1 MKAGTQVAL
10 AIGTGYLLGRS
21 RKMRLAMMLGAGAM
35 AGGTSGIGGQLVKRG
50 TKALGSADLL
60 GKVSPQL
67 AEITGLLRNDLLDA
81 GKGAARAAV
90 NSRVDALSDSIRD
103 RADTWRNPVESARD
117 VVPGRARGADE
128 DEDEQESPEDQESP
142 EEEEAQER
150 PRSTSRARRST
161 QRSASSG
168 RDGEEKTRPARRTR
182 STRSGGTASPAR
194 RTRR

>member
-1 MKAGTQVAL
+1 
-10 AIGTGYLLGRS
+10 
-21 RKMRLAMMLGAGAM
+21 MRLAMMLGAGAM

-128 DEDEQESPEDQESP
+128 DEDEQESAGD
-142 EEEEAQER
+142 EEAEAR
-150 PRSTSRARRST
+150 PRPASRARRSP

-168 RDGEEKTRPARRTR
+168 RDGEEKSRPARRTR
-182 STRSGGTASPAR
+182 STRSAGTASPAR

>member
-1 MKAGTQVAL
+1 M
-10 AIGTGYLLGRS
+10 GTGYILGRS
-21 RKMRLAMMLGAGAM
+21 HKMRLAMMLGAGAM

-67 AEITGLLRNDLLDA
+67 SEITGLLRNDLLDA

-90 NSRVDALSDSIRD
+90 NSRVDALSDNIRD
-103 RADTWRNPVESARD
+103 RADAWRNPVESARD
-117 VVPGRARGADE
+117 VVPGRVRGSDE
-128 DEDEQESPEDQESP
+128 DEDEQESPEDQERQ
-142 EEEEAQER
+142 EDEEAEAR
-150 PRSTSRARRST
+150 PRSASRSRRTS
-161 QRSASSG
+161 QRSADSG

-182 STRSGGTASPAR
+182 STRSGGAASPAR